1 MKLRTSI
8 ASGLLVASMSL
19 ASSMAWAQPAQPTG
33 ADRNAAREFAMQGI
47 AANNRQD
54 WPVVLDRF
62 TQAERRF
69 HAPIHVRYIAIAL
82 ERLTPPRLAE
92 AAEAW
97 RRLSAEV
104 LAPDAPAPF
113 VAAVEEARRELPRV
127 EALLRA
133 SQATTTPTTT
143 PATTP
148 VTTPATT
155 PATTPVES
163 TTSQTVSVQTPP
175 PGDGNVTTRTVA
187 NPLRT
192 VGFVVGGVGVAALIG
207 GAITGVMAGSA
218 FSDLEAACPNRQCTN
233 AADLARRDDVDTL
246 SGVTNALL
254 IGGGV
259 LAATGV
265 VLAIIGAPRTETVQ
279 VGFNGRDLVIGG
291 RF

>member
-1 MKLRTSI
+1 VKLRTSI

-127 EALLRA
+127 EGLLRA
-133 SQATTTPTTT
+133 SQATTPTTT
-143 PATTP
+143 PAETPVTTP
-148 VTTPATT
+148 VTTPVQ
-155 PATTPVES
+155 PAITTPVD
-163 TTSQTVSVQTPP
+163 TPP
-175 PGDGNVTTRTVA
+175 PDHGNVTTRTVA

-207 GAITGVMAGSA
+207 GAITGVMAGSE

-246 SGVTNALL
+246 SGITNALL

>member
-1 MKLRTSI
+1 
-8 ASGLLVASMSL
+8 
-19 ASSMAWAQPAQPTG
+19 
-33 ADRNAAREFAMQGI
+33 MQGI

-82 ERLTPPRLAE
+82 EHLTPPRLAE

-97 RRLSAEV
+97 RRLSTEV
-104 LAPDAPAPF
+104 LPPGAPAPF

-133 SQATTTPTTT
+133 SQATTTPV
-143 PATTP
+143 TTP
-148 VTTPATT
+148 VTTPPVTT
-155 PATTPVES
+155 PVTTPVEN
-163 TTSQTVSVQTPP
+163 TASQTVSVQTPP
-175 PGDGNVTTRTVA
+175 PDNGNVTTRTVA

-218 FSDLEAACPNRQCTN
+218 FSDLETACPGRQCTN
-233 AADLARRDDVDTL
+233 AADLARRDDVDSL
-246 SGVTNALL
+246 SGITNILL

-265 VLAIIGAPRTETVQ
+265 VLAIVGAPRTETVQ